1 MLISQPFRMAE
12 STRRKSRAAAEL
24 EENDRSN
31 MTFHPVTK
39 DYERRM
45 AAKLVMEKSTAS
57 Y

>member
-1 MLISQPFRMAE
+1 MAE